1 MNKCRTG
8 LLQICWELQNKGHY
22 QRFSGIFPLLTS
34 ICCNSERKALQEN
47 HKLQNWLRKILLK
60 WDLGD
65 SLLLQKP
72 KHSHLWLSV
81 FQTCVSLKLNWW
93 RGWLYQS
100 VERKKKKR
108 FFLYKERKNGLRSM
122 KEKELREQIGKQT
135 KCYLHRWGKQE
146 LTRGEKSIF
155 GDKINIFT
163 PHMSYR
169 FSSCVYKS
177 RVCHSFL

>member
-1 MNKCRTG
+1 MVISFSDLCIIEVKLMKRLTIPKCR
-8 LLQICWELQNKGHY
+8 E
-22 QRFSGIFPLLTS
+22 
-34 ICCNSERKALQEN
+34 
-47 HKLQNWLRKILLK
+47 
-60 WDLGD
+60 
-65 SLLLQKP
+65 
-72 KHSHLWLSV
+72 
-81 FQTCVSLKLNWW
+81 
-93 RGWLYQS
+93 
-100 VERKKKKR
+100 KKKKR

-146 LTRGEKSIF
+146 LTRGEKSIS